1 MLDLV
6 VYFLTVLGLLL
17 FHGMVTYSLILKT
30 LTGLP
35 VEGIALIIGVD
46 RLLNMVRKR
55 RLGCNRVLSIEIKLV
70 PVTAYQQN
78 CSVLKCAQTGKIAI
92 VDPGGDT
99 QCILAQRN
107 DIHAVELV
115 TEAPGPSNVG
125 FFELDLWLGRSRP
138 GETIARALANV
149 AGERGAEACQA
160 DPIVVA
166 HAGIDDP
173 GRSLSE
179 KSFREHLGFD
189 IAVRIK
195 ALLVGRISPN
205 VVVLPAEICEIVV
218 VGDAFLHP
226 VDFSEFDRL
235 VPGDLRL

>member
-1 MLDLV
+1 M

-46 RLLNMVRKR
+46 RLLDMVRKR

-70 PVTAYQQN
+70 
-78 CSVLKCAQTGKIAI
+78 
-92 VDPGGDT
+92 
-99 QCILAQRN
+99 
-107 DIHAVELV
+107 
-115 TEAPGPSNVG
+115 
-125 FFELDLWLGRSRP
+125 LDLWLGRSRP
-138 GETIARALANV
+138 GETIARA
-149 AGERGAEACQA
+149 
-160 DPIVVA
+160 
-166 HAGIDDP
+166 GIDDP

-179 KSFREHLGFD
+179 KSLREHLGFD

-195 ALLVGRISPN
+195 ALLVGRTSPK

-226 VDFSEFDRL
+226 VNFSEFDRL
-235 VPGDLRL
+235 VPRPHGTLRE